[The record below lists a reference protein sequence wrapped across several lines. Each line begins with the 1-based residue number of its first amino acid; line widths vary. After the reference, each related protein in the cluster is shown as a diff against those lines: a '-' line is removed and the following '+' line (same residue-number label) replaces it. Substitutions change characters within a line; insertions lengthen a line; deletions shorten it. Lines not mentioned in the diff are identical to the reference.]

1 MTQADHH
8 TQYPYVPDS
17 LYRPEYE
24 KDSCGVG
31 AVAQVEGK
39 RSHQILEYGLQSCCH
54 VMHRGA
60 MDADGKTGD
69 GSGIL
74 TQIPYKILLPELE
87 KLGGKVKKEEQLG
100 VGVFFLP
107 QYNQLKIK
115 ERCVELI
122 RRHGVEVMGWRLVP
136 TNPDALGKGARN
148 TQPDIQQVMVKR
160 APEMDGD
167 RFERALYMARREI
180 ELVAKTEFPEVYIC
194 SFSHR
199 TISYKALALP
209 PAMWNFYPD
218 LQNPDY
224 ETAICLYHQRFSTN
238 TFPSWALGQPFRML
252 AHNGE
257 INTVRGNRNW
267 FASSE
272 RDLQSELW
280 GDDVRFLKDV
290 VNKDGSDSASLDNAL
305 ELLVLSGRSLSH
317 AMTMLI
323 PPAWRIDPKT
333 TEAEK
338 AFYEYHRCFQEPWD
352 GPAALVFTDGRS
364 VCAKL
369 DRNGLRPSR
378 FKLTDDGIF
387 SLGSEVGTIILD
399 DAKVVRKGR
408 LAPGQM
414 ICVDT
419 ETGEFTSDAEIKE
432 ELSTRRPY
440 DKWLGDNRVT
450 LNDVA
455 TPEPQE
461 PEGDLDVLSL
471 TQKQVAFDLN
481 KEEVTM
487 VLTPMIEKGQEPV
500 YSMGDDAALSVLSQR
515 PKLLPTYFK
524 QLFAQV
530 TNPPID
536 PIREK
541 LVMSHG
547 VYLGRKRNLL
557 DETPDH
563 AKMVYLD
570 APFLLDHQLKALSE
584 IGGEFQARTLD
595 ITWPASEGEEGMK
608 AAVDKLC
615 EQAEEAVD
623 EDVRILIL
631 SDRAIDHE
639 RAAIPGLLAVGAVHH
654 HLNRAHKRMRLSI
667 VIETGEVRD
676 PHAAATMFGFGAQ
689 AVCPYL
695 AYETI
700 REILENDTKGK
711 LGDLTYTKALK
722 NYIAALD
729 KAVLKIMSKMGI
741 SVLASYQGAQI
752 FEAVGIGKELIET
765 CFTGTSSQVGGI
777 GFKDVA
783 RESLQRHQ
791 EGFSLPADGEDAKP
805 LKLGDPGYFRNRQ
818 KGEMHAITGPV
829 IKNFHTFVKTGDP
842 DKYGEYVENLK
853 VNHPVALKDMLDFV
867 PAETGPIPLSE
878 VEPIETIRTRF
889 TTAAM
894 SLGALGPEAHEDLA
908 IAMNRIGAKSDSGE
922 GGEDSK
928 RFKPYANGDWANSK
942 IKQVAS
948 GRFGVHTHYL
958 MNAQE
963 IEIKMAQ
970 GAKPGEGGQ
979 LPGHKVNGIIAKLRH
994 TQPGVTLISPPPHHD
1009 IYSIED
1015 LAQLIHDLKEVNPAA
1030 TVCVKLVAEAGV
1042 GTVAAGVA
1050 KANADTILISGH
1062 EGGTG
1067 ASPLSSI
1074 KHAGLPWELGLAETQ
1089 QVLMLN
1095 ELRHRVKLR
1104 TDGGLRTGRDILM
1117 AAILGA
1123 EEYNFGTIAMIAL
1136 GCVYVRQCHLNTC
1149 PVGIATQD
1157 ERLRKEKYKGKPEH
1171 VVNFFNAVAHDVRAQ
1186 LAALGVASLD
1196 EVIGHP
1202 EYLRQREIPD
1212 HPKANLIDL
1221 SKMLKDVTTIG
1232 AGPMPRRREWARNDG
1247 IHDEALDVKI
1257 ISDAEE
1263 ALENK
1268 KPMELSY
1275 DVVNTNRNIGTRI
1288 AGEVA
1293 KRYGNHGMD
1302 DATIDLKFSG
1312 SAGQSFG
1319 TFLCGGIRM
1328 TLTGEAN
1335 DYVGKGMCGGE
1346 IIIKAPETRGFEPD
1360 KNSIIGNTVMYGATG
1375 GHLFA
1380 NGRAGE
1386 RFCVRNSGGVAVVEG
1401 VGDHGCEYMT
1411 NGLVVILGWTGK
1423 NFGAGM
1429 SGGRAYILDVNDD
1442 FEKMINPEMV
1452 EIVKLDIKE
1461 DIDTVKSLIHRHF
1474 ELTDS
1479 PKAKE
1484 VLTNWD
1490 DFQGM
1495 FKKVQPKGA
1504 KDAAPVEDDKP
1515 EETPVP
1521 AKS

>member
-1 MTQADHH
+1 MERDA
-8 TQYPYVPDS
+8 
-17 LYRPEYE
+17 
-24 KDSCGVG
+24 CGVG
-31 AVAQVEGK
+31 AVAHIEGK
-39 RSHQILEYGLQSCCH
+39 RSRSILEYGLESCCN

-60 MDADGKTGD
+60 IDADGKTGD

-74 TQIPYKILLPELE
+74 TQLPYKILLPEVE
-87 KLGGKVKKEEQLG
+87 KLGGRIKKEEQLG

-107 QYNQLKIK
+107 PQNSLKIK
-115 ERCVELI
+115 ERCVEII
-122 RRHGVEVMGWRLVP
+122 REHGVEVIGWRMVP
-136 TNPDALGKGARN
+136 CNPDALGEGARKS
-148 TQPDIQQVMVKR
+148 QPDIEQVLVKR

-167 RFERALYMARREI
+167 RFERCLYMARREI
-180 ELVAKTEFPEVYIC
+180 EIIAKSEFPDLYIC

-209 PAMWNFYPD
+209 PAMRNFYDD
-218 LQNPDY
+218 LNNPDY

-238 TFPSWALGQPFRML
+238 TFPSWDLGQPFRML

-257 INTVRGNRNW
+257 INTLRGNRNW
-267 FASSE
+267 FNTGE
-272 RDLQSELW
+272 RDMQSEVW
-280 GDDVRFLKDV
+280 GDDVRLLKDV
-290 VNKDGSDSASLDNAL
+290 IDSDASDSASLDAAL
-305 ELLVLSGRSLSH
+305 ELLVLSGRSLPH
-317 AMTMLI
+317 AMTMLV

-333 TEAEK
+333 TAEEQ

-352 GPAALVFTDGRS
+352 GPAALVFTDGRT

-369 DRNGLRPSR
+369 DRNGLRPAR
-378 FKLTDDGIF
+378 FKLTEDGIF
-387 SLGSEVGTIILD
+387 SLGSEVGTVEFD
-399 DAKVVRKGR
+399 DAKVIRKGR

-414 ICVDT
+414 IAVDT
-419 ETGEFTSDAEIKE
+419 TTGTVHNDTTIKE

-440 DKWLGDNRVT
+440 DKWLEQNRILLSSRCV
-450 LNDVA
+450 DQA
-455 TPEPQE
+455 EEPKDE
-461 PEGDLDVLSL
+461 LDIFTL
-471 TQKQVAFDLN
+471 TQKQMAFDLN

-487 VLTPMIEKGQEPV
+487 ILTPMIEKGQESI
-500 YSMGDDAALSVLSQR
+500 YSMGDDAALSVLSVR

-547 VYLGRKRNLL
+547 VYLGWRRNLL

-563 AKMVYLD
+563 AKMIYLD
-570 APFLLDHQLKALSE
+570 APFLFEHQVEALKE
-584 IGGEFQARTLD
+584 IGGEFQARTID
-595 ITWPASEGEEGMK
+595 ITWPASEGEEGLEK
-608 AAVDKLC
+608 AINRIC
-615 EQAEEAVD
+615 EEAEAAAD
-623 EDVRILIL
+623 DNVRILIL
-631 SDRAIDHE
+631 SDRKVDHE
-639 RAAIPGLLAVGAVHH
+639 RVPISGLLAVGAVHQ

-667 VIETGEVRD
+667 VAETGEVRD
-676 PHAAATMFGFGAQ
+676 PHSAATMFGFGAQ

-695 AYETI
+695 AFETI
-700 REILENDTKGK
+700 REILEEDTKGK
-711 LGDLTYTKALK
+711 LGNLNYVTALENYK
-722 NYIAALD
+722 NALD
-729 KAVLKIMSKMGI
+729 KAVLKILSKMGI

-752 FEAVGIGKELIET
+752 FEAIGIGKDLIDR
-765 CFTGTSSQVGGI
+765 CFTGTPSQVGGI
-777 GFKDVA
+777 GFLEVA

-791 EGFSLPADGEDAKP
+791 SGFGAPSNGEDTKA
-805 LKLGDPGYFRNRQ
+805 LKLEDPGYNRHRQ
-818 KGEMHAITGPV
+818 KGETHAINGPV

-842 DKYGEYVENLK
+842 EKYEEYVENLK
-853 VNHPVALKDMLDFV
+853 ANYPVALKDLMELV
-867 PAETGPIPLSE
+867 PSSSGPIPLSE

-894 SLGALGPEAHEDLA
+894 SLGALGPEAHADLA

-922 GGEDSK
+922 GGEDAI
-928 RFKPYANGDWANSK
+928 RFKPYPNGDWANSK

-958 MNAQE
+958 MNAEE

-979 LPGHKVNGIIAKLRH
+979 LPGHKVNELIARLRH

-1030 TVCVKLVAEAGV
+1030 TVCVKLVAETGV

-1095 ELRHRVKLR
+1095 NLRHRVKLR
-1104 TDGGLRTGRDILM
+1104 TDGGMKTGKDIVM

-1157 ERLRKEKYKGKPEH
+1157 ERLRKEKYKGRPEH
-1171 VVNFFNAVAHDVRAQ
+1171 VVNFFNAVAHDVRQ
-1186 LAALGVASLD
+1186 HLANLGVASLD
-1196 EVIGHP
+1196 ELIGRP
-1202 EYLRQREIPD
+1202 EFLRQREVPE
-1212 HPKANLIDL
+1212 HPKANLVDL
-1221 SKMLKDVTTIG
+1221 SRVLKDVAAESSI
-1232 AGPMPRRREWARNDG
+1232 PLHRKREWARNNG
-1247 IHDEALDVKI
+1247 IHELLDPQI
-1257 ISDAEE
+1257 IKDAETSIE
-1263 ALENK
+1263 K
-1268 KPMELSY
+1268 KEPIKLSY
-1275 DVVNTNRNIGTRI
+1275 PVVNTNRNIGTRLS
-1288 AGEVA
+1288 GEIA
-1293 KRYGNHGMD
+1293 KRYGNHGMED
-1302 DATIDLKFSG
+1302 GTIDLKFTG

-1319 TFLCGGIRM
+1319 TFLCGGVRM

-1346 IIIKAPETRGFEPD
+1346 IIIKAPEKRGFDPER
-1360 KNSIIGNTVMYGATG
+1360 NSIIGNTVMYGATA

-1411 NGLVVILGWTGK
+1411 DGLVVILGWTGK

-1429 SGGRAYILDVNDD
+1429 SGGLAYVLDQDGEFPKLINAEMIEIVPLDV
-1442 FEKMINPEMV
+1442 P
-1452 EIVKLDIKE
+1452 E
-1461 DIDTVKSLIHRHF
+1461 DIDTVKSLIHRHY
-1474 ELTDS
+1474 ELTES

-1484 VLTNWD
+1484 ILTNWE
-1490 DFQGM
+1490 DFQSK
-1495 FKKVQPKGA
+1495 FHKVQPKKASSGA
-1504 KDAAPVEDDKP
+1504 
-1515 EETPVP
+1515 P
-1521 AKS
+1521 AKEEEPKEPAPAERG